1 MSLLLLPYSDLHILL
16 KAVCMLLLATWFVV
30 ALMNNCYVCG
40 CYMVG
45 MAEWKKMVIH
55 LYINKKAALGK

>member
-16 KAVCMLLLATWFVV
+16 KAVCMLLATWFVV

-40 CYMVG
+40 YYMVG
-45 MAEWKKMVIH
+45 MAEWKKW
-55 LYINKKAALGK
+55 